1 MVVYEHKGFHFTA
14 TSCTTRSGEN
24 LFLVI
29 KMRGRSDIEA
39 PRLSTWEYT
48 EDEYVAFIRENRIK
62 CAMLILDDFSMLS
75 RVPELEMLDLF
86 PSNQAP
92 NHISYE
98 PVYEMPK
105 LRMLS
110 PKTVYGER
118 DRKWTEFDCGRL
130 ASAKQLEYFS
140 GAGKGIRN
148 LKALTGLKSL
158 LLSGLREPDLR
169 EVVGSEQLDTLSL
182 LLGKLESLDGLEH
195 SKALK
200 VLSLAD
206 CYPLRDISALSAVGP
221 SLQGL
226 MIDNCKNIE
235 DFSVLGELRELRRLS
250 LVGTGRIPSL
260 SFLEKLPKL
269 ETLTLTMNVEDGNL
283 QLCDRIPHVRVWP
296 NRRHYNR
303 KAEQFSKGSYE
314 ELVRGDEAVDEWR
327 RGVI

>member
-1 MVVYEHKGFHFTA
+1 MVVYEYKGFHFTVNA
-14 TSCTTRSGEN
+14 CTTRNMEN

-29 KMRGRSDIEA
+29 KMRGRSHIVA

-48 EDEYVAFIRENRIK
+48 EDEYVTFIRENHIK

-75 RVPELEMLDLF
+75 RVPELEMLDLL
-86 PSNQAP
+86 PSDQAP

-98 PVYEMPK
+98 PVYEMQK

-110 PKTVYGER
+110 PGTVYGER
-118 DRKWTEFDCGRL
+118 NWTEFDCGRL
-130 ASAKQLEYFS
+130 VSAKQLEYFS
-140 GAGKGIRN
+140 GAGKGVKN
-148 LKALTGLKSL
+148 LNALTGLKSL

-169 EVVGSEQLDTLSL
+169 EVVGSERLDTMKL
-182 LLGKLESLDGLEH
+182 LLGKLESLQGLER
-195 SKALK
+195 SKDMK
-200 VLSLAD
+200 VLSIEN
-206 CYPLRDISALSAVGP
+206 CYALRDINALSAVGK

-226 MIDNCKNIE
+226 VIDSCKNIE

-250 LVGTGRIPSL
+250 LVGTGRVPSL
-260 SFLEKLPKL
+260 SFLEKMPKL

-283 QLCDRIPHVRVWP
+283 QPCDRIPHVRVWP

-303 KAEQFSKGSYE
+303 KAEQFSQGSYE